1 MSIFTITWLTP
12 SHSLFFIKQYWY
24 RFRYK
29 SYFDTI
35 EKFPLTVK
43 QRQSV
48 IVDEQ
53 RNLVIAGAGTSVL
66 ADVFQG
72 GFIPS
77 EPSESFQGT
86 LYQFLVSKFVPEVR
100 QLHIECGYVPK
111 ESDGFEFLIGYK
123 TELFYLASDY
133 SLLRNNDTFYGIG
146 SGYAYGIGAL
156 AAGANIKEAM
166 KIATKFDIN
175 TGGTIQ
181 IVKRGELNA

>member
-1 MSIFTITWLTP
+1 MTTILGIQ
-12 SHSLFFIKQYWY
+12 HKNGFIMAADSQTTDRERPFIHPDVK
-24 RFRYK
+24 K
-29 SYFDTI
+29 II
-35 EKFPLTVK
+35 E
-43 QRQSV
+43 
-48 IVDEQ
+48 IG
-53 RNLVIAGAGTSVL
+53 NYVIAGAGTSVL